1 MAYKAIGFDY
11 GGVLAGEPGPEFA
24 ANVAKMLGIDINT
37 YRTAYFKF
45 NKQVNRNE
53 ISWPELWRLF
63 LEDLGHV
70 DRYEELMHMS
80 NAYHARLRSVK
91 PEMLRLVDRLRAH
104 GYKLGLLSNNTI
116 SMAKHIEIEGI
127 ASHFDVVHVSAVTQF
142 VKPEVRA
149 FSFFAEKLGVITEDL
164 IFIDDS
170 EKSLSTAQEAG
181 YTPILFQQY
190 DQLLTELSRL
200 GVEYQ

>member
-24 ANVAKMLGIDINT
+24 VNVAKMLGIDIAT
-37 YRTAYFKF
+37 YRAAYFKF

-63 LEDLGHV
+63 LEDLGQ
-70 DRYEELMHMS
+70 DTRYEELMQMS
-80 NAYHARLRSVK
+80 NAYHDRLKTIK

-104 GYKLGLLSNNTI
+104 GYKLGMLSNNTI
-116 SMAKHIEIEGI
+116 SMAKHIESEGI
-127 ASHFDVVHVSAVTQF
+127 AKHFDVVHVSAVTQL

-149 FSFFAEKLGVITEDL
+149 FTNFAESLGVVAEDL

-170 EKSLSTAQEAG
+170 EKSLSTAEEAG
-181 YTPILFQQY
+181 YTPILFQNY
-190 DQLLTELSRL
+190 EQLLSELSRL

>member
-24 ANVAKMLGIDINT
+24 ANVAKMLGIDIVA
-37 YRTAYFKF
+37 YRTAYFKL

-63 LEDLGHV
+63 LEDLGQT
-70 DRYEELMHMS
+70 DRYEELMQMS
-80 NAYHARLRSVK
+80 NAYHARLRTVK

-116 SMAKHIEIEGI
+116 SMAKHIESSGI
-127 ASHFDVVHVSAVTQF
+127 ANHFDVVNVSAVTQL

-149 FSFFAEKLGVITEDL
+149 FSYFAESLGIVAADL

-170 EKSLSTAQEAG
+170 EKSLSTAKEAG
-181 YTPILFQQY
+181 YTPILFQNY
-190 DQLLTELSRL
+190 NQLLSELDRL
-200 GVEYQ
+200 DVDHQ